1 MAGENLVSQNPGG
14 SDFEVIEG
22 YFHRFGNHE
31 KFQIFGKKFFSFKT
45 ISDVIIIKIL
55 GDVLV
60 IEAGF
65 QFFDEPGVESLVPVE
80 AGEFEAGVGFVPGC
94 LFIDVLKDWV
104 FKLVPMPGKEFVAE
118 DGVMGK
124 PDPAQCPIDLHRHGK
139 IFFPITPLPALI
151 VFNYRDTPRFY

>member
-31 KFQIFGKKFFSFKT
+31 IFQIFGKKFFSFKT
-45 ISDVIIIKIL
+45 ISDVIIKII

-65 QFFDEPGVESLVPVE
+65 QYFDETGVESLVPVE
-80 AGEFEAGVGFVPGC
+80 SGDFEAGVGFVPGC
-94 LFIDVLKDWV
+94 LVIVLCKGWF
-104 FKLVPMPGKEFVAE
+104 FKLVLCPVDGFV
-118 DGVMGK
+118 
-124 PDPAQCPIDLHRHGK
+124 L
-139 IFFPITPLPALI
+139 
-151 VFNYRDTPRFY
+151 

>member
-1 MAGENLVSQNPGG
+1 MAGENLVSQKPGG

-65 QFFDEPGVESLVPVE
+65 QFFDEPGVESLVPVA
-80 AGEFEAGVGFVPGC
+80 AG
-94 LFIDVLKDWV
+94 
-104 FKLVPMPGKEFVAE
+104 
-118 DGVMGK
+118 
-124 PDPAQCPIDLHRHGK
+124 
-139 IFFPITPLPALI
+139 
-151 VFNYRDTPRFY
+151 